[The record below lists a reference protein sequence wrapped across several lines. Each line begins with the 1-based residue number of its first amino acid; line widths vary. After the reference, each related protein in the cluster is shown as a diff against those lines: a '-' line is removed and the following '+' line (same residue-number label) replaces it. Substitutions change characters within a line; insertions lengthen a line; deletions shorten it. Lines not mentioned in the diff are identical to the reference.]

1 MRSLGEIALSAKTA
15 ALTAGATVASGLV
28 QLLGLIPDEIGKL
41 TALVGLCIGIVTLG
55 VWRKKSKEVDANI
68 KLSEIN
74 EKKAQIELELL
85 ILQRDKIRGENENT

>member
-1 MRSLGEIALSAKTA
+1 MRSWGEIALSAKTA
-15 ALTAGATVASGLV
+15 AVTAGATVASGLI

-55 VWRKKSKEVDANI
+55 VWRKKSKEADSNI
-68 KLSEIN
+68 KLAEIN

-85 ILQRDKIRGENENT
+85 ILQRDKLRGE

>member
-15 ALTAGATVASGLV
+15 AVTAGATVASGLV

-74 EKKAQIELELL
+74 EKKAQVELELL
-85 ILQRDKIRGENENT
+85 ILQRDKLRGE

>member
-1 MRSLGEIALSAKTA
+1 MRSWGEIALSAKTA
-15 ALTAGATVASGLV
+15 AVTASATVASGIV

-68 KLSEIN
+68 KLAEIN

-85 ILQRDKIRGENENT
+85 ILQRDKLRGE